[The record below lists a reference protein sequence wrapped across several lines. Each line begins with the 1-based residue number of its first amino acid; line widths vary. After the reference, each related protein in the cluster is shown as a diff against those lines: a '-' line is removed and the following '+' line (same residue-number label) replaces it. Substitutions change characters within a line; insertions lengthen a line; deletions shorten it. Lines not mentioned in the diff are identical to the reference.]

1 MSARQTMMPSQS
13 GYAWSQVGERV
24 RCYRAS
30 ADSQFITR
38 DLLLESRDYTSFHD
52 HRLAHLT
59 MAVNELFA
67 EAEKHAPDG
76 MHLAMLKTPDGF
88 FVAWTEDHHD
98 EDFPKNLAGDGSVHA
113 DSPAEKVREALHL
126 KV

>member
-1 MSARQTMMPSQS
+1 MSERQTMMPSRS
-13 GYAWSQVGERV
+13 GYAGAQVGDRV
-24 RCYRAS
+24 RCYRAN
-30 ADSQFITR
+30 ADSQFVTT
-38 DLLLESRDYTSFHD
+38 DLLLESRDHTSFHD

-67 EAEKHAPDG
+67 EAERHAPEG
-76 MHLAMLKTPDGF
+76 MDLAMLKTPDGF
-88 FVAWTEDHHD
+88 FLAWTENHHD
-98 EDFPKNLAGDGSVHA
+98 EDFPQHLKADGVDA

>member
-1 MSARQTMMPSQS
+1 MSERQTMMPSRS
-13 GYAWSQVGERV
+13 GYAWSQVGDRV
-24 RCYRAS
+24 RCYRAN
-30 ADSQFITR
+30 ADSQFVTK
-38 DLLLESRDYTSFHD
+38 DLLLESRDHTSFHD

-67 EAEKHAPDG
+67 EAERHAPEG
-76 MHLAMLKTPDGF
+76 MDLAMLKTPDGF
-88 FVAWTEDHHD
+88 FLAWTENHHD
-98 EDFPKNLAGDGSVHA
+98 EDFPQHLKADGVDA